1 MGSIAPGSNASNA
14 ISGLLLPLNLIA
26 QIISYLEA
34 PADLA
39 RTCRTCRIF
48 HYMTVP
54 QLYTNV
60 TLRSYDGIRYS
71 PEDGRPEG
79 CGMGSPFV
87 MGLNG
92 LVLRNVASYVKRLRF
107 VGEWK
112 ECDLEEC
119 YRKGRV
125 PDSTMMLNTLVRV
138 AIERSSALKELWYM
152 KMSSLLDGLA
162 QSQIRSLTIRFSSSR
177 SPRPVAI
184 VPPLPSLVSLRVS
197 NIDPTC
203 YEDDIS
209 HLLARSRNLRE
220 LSLIW
225 SPRMREAGEP
235 SVHLDSLFGKLEQP
249 LTLTKVAVKNL
260 YHHDEG
266 WCARYYDPSM
276 TEELTFINSSENHGD
291 KKASAF
297 IDFKLRYSTISLP
310 RLKFVRGDNASRQFV
325 ELLAKT
331 KGLEKIYIIG
341 SKTGNKPESD
351 SRIPHSPISNGSSP
365 PNSLGSV
372 TLRDEHIE
380 AITQNHGQTLRHLL
394 LPPQW
399 RLTSDNIAL
408 IVRNCP
414 NLEQLAFGAEF
425 DKFSNLRLLVPFLP
439 KIFALRLL
447 DNPDNSGFR
456 DKMHEVDDGRHEEM
470 IGSSTSAREGSK
482 IRWMELADLLFEIGK
497 VEPME
502 DPNNPGKMSYRRSV
516 RKRDREAVEDVDIW
530 KLDSY
535 KV

>member
-1 MGSIAPGSNASNA
+1 
-14 ISGLLLPLNLIA
+14 
-26 QIISYLEA
+26 
-34 PADLA
+34 
-39 RTCRTCRIF
+39 
-48 HYMTVP
+48 MTLP

-60 TLRSYDGIRYS
+60 TLRSYDSIRYS

-92 LVLRNVASYVKRLRF
+92 LVLRNVAGYVKRLRF

-138 AIERSSALKELWYM
+138 AIERSTALKELWYM
-152 KMSSLLDGLA
+152 KMSSLLEGLA

-177 SPRPVAI
+177 NPRPVAL
-184 VPPLPSLVSLRVS
+184 VPPLPSLVALRVS
-197 NIDPTC
+197 NIDPLC

-235 SVHLDSLFGKLEQP
+235 SVHLDSLFGKVDQP

-260 YHHDEG
+260 YYHDEG
-266 WCARYYDPSM
+266 WCARYYDPSF
-276 TEELTFINSSENHGD
+276 TEELTFINSSENYDD
-291 KKASAF
+291 KRASPF
-297 IDFKLRYSTISLP
+297 IDFKRCYSTKSLP
-310 RLKFVRGDNASRQFV
+310 RLKLVRGDRASRQLV
-325 ELLAKT
+325 ELLVKT

-341 SKTGNKPESD
+341 PKTEDKASAVP
-351 SRIPHSPISNGSSP
+351 RSPISNGSSP
-365 PNSLGSV
+365 PNILNSD

-414 NLEQLAFGAEF
+414 NLEQLAFGADF

-447 DNPDNSGFR
+447 DNPDNSAFR
-456 DKMHEVDDGRHEEM
+456 DKMHEVDDGRHEQM

-502 DPNNPGKMSYRRSV
+502 DPDNPGKMSYRRSV
-516 RKRDREAVEDVDIW
+516 RKRHREAVEDVDIW